1 MRFREELKFLKS
13 VGDSTKLKNG
23 RSGFWF
29 LIGWSKR
36 SKSLLFKRIRV
47 SKKSKVKANI
57 FNYHPPTL
65 QIITRMLKKC
75 YICIFVV
82 IRKDI

>member
-36 SKSLLFKRIRV
+36 SKSLLFKRIRA
-47 SKKSKVKANI
+47 SKKNKVKSKY
-57 FNYHPPTL
+57 F
-65 QIITRMLKKC
+65 
-75 YICIFVV
+75 
-82 IRKDI
+82 